1 MREIHNVVAVAVH
14 HNGVAQSLIERP
26 LPHLRVGVGLPA
38 QPLAGETET
47 RHIENAHLLARE
59 RGESRVAGSWNE
71 AAVIAQ
77 HDGKQ
82 AELTAVAGQKE
93 DVAKRVILTLGN
105 IFLLPRYRREFGLLP
120 VMLSN
125 YGCFIPASGDT
136 AFATFARQQ
145 VSIFNMSC
153 LRLSGE
159 GLRWQPYAYS
169 QMWQGTLN
177 EALGDTVVM
186 HGDGDY
192 IMYFTHEA
200 KR

>member
-1 MREIHNVVAVAVH
+1 MRHGFRRIAYVGAT
-14 HNGVAQSLIERP
+14 G
-26 LPHLRVGVGLPA
+26 LR
-38 QPLAGETET
+38 
-47 RHIENAHLLARE
+47 
-59 RGESRVAGSWNE
+59 
-71 AAVIAQ
+71 
-77 HDGKQ
+77 
-82 AELTAVAGQKE
+82 E
-93 DVAKRVILTLGN
+93 DHTLGN

-120 VMLSN
+120 VMLSD

-145 VSIFNMSC
+145 VSIFNVSC
-153 LRLSGE
+153 SRLSGE